1 MEVQGAIE
9 QLQASGLPVTL
20 KNVSE
25 IVGKHT
31 STLQRLPWV
40 KKLLLQK
47 KVVEKRRS
55 RELSRR
61 FHQREDDPV
70 LSVLRAIE
78 QLESLNRS
86 VTARTIAELVQLT
99 HATLNLYPK
108 VMNIIDGVVKQ
119 RLQNR
124 SNSR

>member
-1 MEVQGAIE
+1 MKVTASIQQLAASDQLMSMRAICWD
-9 QLQASGLPVTL
+9 AGLHVPSLYRYPRVISL
-20 KNVSE
+20 IRV
-25 IVGKHT
+25 
-31 STLQRLPWV
+31 
-40 KKLLLQK
+40 
-47 KVVEKRRS
+47 VVEERRP
-55 RELSRR
+55 RQLTRR
-61 FHQREDDPV
+61 FQQREDELV

-86 VTARTIAELVQLT
+86 VTARAIAKLVQLT